1 MPFIR
6 SESCSFIWQPNVV
19 TWYRFTRV
27 EDTDADRLYGM
38 ELEAFVP
45 ERSALARRLR
55 ADGRREEAAA
65 VAKLPKPSAA
75 AWAVNQVVRTQRS
88 DARALWEAGD
98 ALLAAQEALL
108 AGSGDGAG
116 LRAASGRV
124 QEALVPLLAAARGL
138 LDGRGRA
145 LSEATLAK
153 VAETLH
159 AAAID
164 PEAREEVAAGRA
176 VRELVHVGLGAVA
189 APSARARPKRP
200 VEEEPAPERPALGG
214 AKRRGGRAKER
225 EAEERATREREAE
238 ERATRER
245 EAEERATRERAAAEE
260 RAEAQRAEARRAAE
274 RCLRD
279 AVAAREAA
287 EADVRA
293 VEEALEGAR
302 ARLDEA
308 RQRESDAASALTR
321 LLDGD

>member
-45 ERSALARRLR
+45 ERTALARRLR

-88 DARALWEAGD
+88 EARALWEAGD

-108 AGSGDGAG
+108 AGSGDGAE

-164 PEAREEVAAGRA
+164 PDAREEVAAGRA

-189 APSARARPKRP
+189 APSAPARPKRP
-200 VEEEPAPERPALGG
+200 VEEEPAPERPPPGG
-214 AKRRGGRAKER
+214 AKRLGGRAK
-225 EAEERATREREAE
+225 EREAE

-274 RCLRD
+274 RALRD
-279 AVAAREAA
+279 AVAAREAV

>member
-1 MPFIR
+1 
-6 SESCSFIWQPNVV
+6 
-19 TWYRFTRV
+19 
-27 EDTDADRLYGM
+27 M

-45 ERSALARRLR
+45 ERTALARRLR

-88 DARALWEAGD
+88 EARALWEAGD

-164 PEAREEVAAGRA
+164 PDAREEVAAGRA

-189 APSARARPKRP
+189 APSAPARPKRP
-200 VEEEPAPERPALGG
+200 VEEEPAPERPPPGG
-214 AKRRGGRAKER
+214 AKRLGGRAKER

-274 RCLRD
+274 RALRD
-279 AVAAREAA
+279 AVAAREAV